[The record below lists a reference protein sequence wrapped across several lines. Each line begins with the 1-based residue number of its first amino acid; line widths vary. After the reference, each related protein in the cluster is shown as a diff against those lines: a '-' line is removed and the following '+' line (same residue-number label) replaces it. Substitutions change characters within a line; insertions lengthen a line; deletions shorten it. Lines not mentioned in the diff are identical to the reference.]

1 MKHTKKRAVL
11 SAVAMLIVSA
21 IALSSA
27 TYAWFS
33 SGNAVGVDQIQATV
47 SNSDGSI
54 LISATGVGDTW
65 KTQLTLTDL
74 QAVASNRLPAT
85 LVPVSVKMGATPQII
100 GGSITDATFQ
110 ASGATTAGF
119 IEYTVYI
126 KATAATNV
134 NITPLFNSSVAF
146 VYGGVVQGT
155 NSVLL
160 NANAGRSYRAI
171 NNPTLVAVDTNTNDI
186 LDPSEV
192 VAGDLAD
199 PQTAIQAT
207 TNIALS
213 MVIEQVYPIKV
224 LVWAEGQDAA
234 CRGIVPPSS
243 SSMTLTVSKV

>member
-54 LISATGVGDTW
+54 LISATGAAETW
-65 KTQLTLTDL
+65 KTQLSLTDL
-74 QAVASNRLPAT
+74 QSNASNRLPAT
-85 LVPVSVKMGATPQII
+85 LVPVSVTMGTTPQII
-100 GGSITDATFQ
+100 GGSITDATFS
-110 ASGATTAGF
+110 ATGLTTAGF

-126 KATAATNV
+126 KATTATNV
-134 NITPLFNSSVAF
+134 NITPLFASSVAF
-146 VYGGVVQGT
+146 VYGGVVQGS
-155 NSVLL
+155 NVLLL
-160 NANAGRSYRAI
+160 NANDGRSYRPI
-171 NNPTLVAVDTNTNDI
+171 DNTTLTAVDTNTNDI
-186 LDPSEV
+186 IDPSEV
-192 VAGDLAD
+192 VAGDLGD
-199 PQTAIQAT
+199 LQTATQAT
-207 TNIALS
+207 DDIALS
-213 MVIEQVYPIKV
+213 MTAEQIYPIKV

-243 SSMTLTVSKV
+243 SSMTLTISKV